1 MCKCVNKLSSL
12 TAGERHATL
21 NIHYLLHIVDM
32 VRDLEPLWA
41 NTCFEFE
48 NANGTHQEAVSWHQ
62 EN

>member
-48 NANGTHQEAVSWHQ
+48 NVN
-62 EN
+62 